1 MADRL
6 VCRECHR
13 VQHESIS
20 EGDACEAC
28 GSTSLTEDWAGY
40 VVITHPEKSKI
51 AEEMGVTE
59 PGKYALKVR

>member
-1 MADRL
+1 MATRL

-13 VQHESIS
+13 VQDS
-20 EGDACEAC
+20 EQGDTCQSC
-28 GSTSLTEDWAGY
+28 GSSSLTEDWAGY
-40 VVITHPEKSKI
+40 VVIQHPAESKI

>member
-13 VQHESIS
+13 VLESVNEQTCPS
-20 EGDACEAC
+20 C
-28 GSTSLTEDWAGY
+28 GSSSLTEDWAGY
-40 VVITHPEKSKI
+40 VIIAHPEESEVA
-51 AEEMGVTE
+51 AEMEVDE

>member
-13 VQHESIS
+13 VQ
-20 EGDACEAC
+20 DAGEEEACVSC

-40 VVITHPEKSKI
+40 VVITHPERSEI
-51 AEEMGVTE
+51 AAEMQVDE
-59 PGKYALKVR
+59 PGQYALKVR

>member
-13 VQHESIS
+13 VQAADQE
-20 EGDACEAC
+20 EACVAC

-40 VVITHPEKSKI
+40 VIISHPEESEVA
-51 AEEMGVTE
+51 AEMQVEE

>member
-1 MADRL
+1 MADRV

-13 VQHESIS
+13 VQETD
-20 EGDACEAC
+20 EVEACVAC

-40 VVITHPEKSKI
+40 VIISHPERSEI
-51 AEEMGVTE
+51 AQEMGVTE

>member
-13 VQHESIS
+13 VQPS
-20 EGDACEAC
+20 EQADSCVAC

-40 VVITHPEKSKI
+40 VIIAHPDESDVA
-51 AEEMGVTE
+51 AEMEVEE